1 MSYRIP
7 NITDAELGL
16 SESDSGT
23 DSDDNV
29 SDWASDFG
37 DALKTKSLFEETVF
51 DRPEEAIAH
60 DKKTHGVDIK
70 EVKEKLGLD
79 VYGLMRLVN
88 VVRKEV
94 SGLSSLGHRL
104 GPWGIVI
111 PARSTSHRRFK

>member
-94 SGLSSLGHRL
+94 SGSSSLGQAAWTMNYHYASKVTE
-104 GPWGIVI
+104 P
-111 PARSTSHRRFK
+111 

>member
-7 NITDAELGL
+7 HISDAELGL

-37 DALKTKSLFEETVF
+37 DAMKTKSLFEDKVF

-60 DKKTHGVDIK
+60 DKEAYGVDIK
-70 EVKEKLGLD
+70 EIK
-79 VYGLMRLVN
+79 
-88 VVRKEV
+88 
-94 SGLSSLGHRL
+94 
-104 GPWGIVI
+104 
-111 PARSTSHRRFK
+111 